1 MIEYENVDISALY
14 KTDIEYQCTEYISML
29 PDETLIYKKSNIFL
43 GLLEHIY
50 NTVLYPIFFKDK
62 GFYNDYN
69 LLNDIF
75 YKIYIPLVYRYG
87 YTPTLYA
94 FCSFVHISDSNITDI
109 LSGSYRKD
117 GTTVNSETQRTVSK
131 WYNTCKAAT
140 FSRAIDDNS
149 IGAIFAAKAAYGM
162 SDQPQPAIEVKQ
174 DNDIVDISFLSSD
187 QDKNSIPVLRPVD

>member
-14 KTDIEYQCTEYISML
+14 KTDIEFQCTEYISML

-62 GFYNDYN
+62 PYNNDYN
-69 LLNDIF
+69 LLDRIF
-75 YKIYIPLVYRYG
+75 FSIYLPLNYRFG
-87 YTPTLYA
+87 YTPTLYS
-94 FCSFVHISDSNITDI
+94 FSSFVHISDSNIWDI
-109 LSGSYRKD
+109 NKGIYRRDGSKVNND
-117 GTTVNSETQRTVSK
+117 TQQTVRK

-140 FSRAIDDNS
+140 LSRAIDDNS

-174 DNDIVDISFLSSD
+174 DNDIVDISFLDSD
-187 QDKNSIPVLRPVD
+187 QGKSGIPVLHPID